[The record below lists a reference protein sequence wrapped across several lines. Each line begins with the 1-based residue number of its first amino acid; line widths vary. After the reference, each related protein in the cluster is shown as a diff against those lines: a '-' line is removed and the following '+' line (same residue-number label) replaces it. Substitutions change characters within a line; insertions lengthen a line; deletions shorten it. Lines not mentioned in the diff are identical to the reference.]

1 VIRHDKCTSKLFN
14 FPGSHGFDGL
24 AFPTFIN
31 WAFDDRFHFGIKGFS
46 CCSSS
51 GLDRPEIMN
60 GFVMGRRVD
69 EPLSPSLTQTSPI
82 EPLRNEVE
90 QRGKKSGTKW
100 RISNCGLFRNPF
112 RPRDKKSGMY
122 GVSRDGPIVY
132 QS

>member
-1 VIRHDKCTSKLFN
+1 MHLQRYSILRTY
-14 FPGSHGFDGL
+14 GFDGL

-31 WAFDDRFHFGIKGFS
+31 RVFDDRFDFGIKAFYVVQF
-46 CCSSS
+46 S
-51 GLDRPEIMN
+51 GLDRPEKMN
-60 GFVMGRRVD
+60 GFMISRWVGSQ
-69 EPLSPSLTQTSPI
+69 PLNPSLTQTSPI

>member
-1 VIRHDKCTSKLFN
+1 LV
-14 FPGSHGFDGL
+14 
-24 AFPTFIN
+24 FPTFIN
-31 WAFDDRFHFGIKGFS
+31 WVFDDRCDFDIKAFYVVQA
-46 CCSSS
+46 S

-60 GFVMGRRVD
+60 RFMMGRRVD